1 MTEKE
6 IKSVLDLHTKWLKGE
21 DGGECANL
29 RYANPQGADLRGAN
43 LRHADLQGA
52 YLRGANLR
60 HADLQGANLRGANLR
75 GANLRG
81 ANLRDANLRDADLNN
96 TKIDYNTAGMHLACP
111 ESGSFDAWKKCE
123 DGVLVK
129 VKIPADAKRSSATT
143 LKCRAERVEVLEVI
157 GAEVGIGLHDGTKY
171 RQGAVVSC
179 DRWDDDRW
187 SECSRGIHFFMNRAC
202 AEVWQ

>member
-21 DGGECANL
+21 DGGECADLRGADLQDADLQGAYLQDAYLRGADLQDANL
-29 RYANPQGADLRGAN
+29 QGADLRGA
-43 LRHADLQGA
+43 DLQ
-52 YLRGANLR
+52 
-60 HADLQGANLRGANLR
+60 
-75 GANLRG
+75 
-81 ANLRDANLRDADLNN
+81 DADLNN

-187 SECSRGIHFFMNRAC
+187 SECSGGIHFFMNRAC
-202 AEVWQ
+202 AEAWQ